1 MYSYCFHKKIS
12 FTKYLFVLP
21 LLPAGSGVG
30 VVEEAGS
37 DGLGDVRPLLVRALE
52 AQVPGGPVLVER
64 VPGARDVGVVQVGVE
79 EGVDVVHVGA
89 VLVRGPDGGEEGHG
103 LGPLVGAAPPQPPDA
118 AGQHRARA
126 PRQQRVPPEE
136 ALAELHAAHP
146 ARGTQGKGHG
156 VEGEPR
162 NLGLSVLYLGY
173 GSGERKVELLLKSS
187 SELTLTTH
195 LMSTYAKAA
204 E

>member
-52 AQVPGGPVLVER
+52 AQVPGRPVLVER
-64 VPGARDVGVVQVGVE
+64 VPGARDVRVVQVGVE

-89 VLVRGPDGGEEGHG
+89 VLVRGPDGREEGHG

-126 PRQQRVPPEE
+126 PRQQRVHRPPSGQVRT
-136 ALAELHAAHP
+136 P
-146 ARGTQGKGHG
+146 RSIFFVGHSQ
-156 VEGEPR
+156 V
-162 NLGLSVLYLGY
+162 LILSHLVQPD
-173 GSGERKVELLLKSS
+173 
-187 SELTLTTH
+187 TH
-195 LMSTYAKAA
+195 D
-204 E
+204 